1 MKLGQ
6 RRIPSLS
13 LLIAAVVVAL
23 DQLSKHWAV
32 SQLNDGHTVH
42 VLWNLQFNLA
52 FNSGMAFGSGQG
64 LGPLIGVIA
73 VVVVVFLLL
82 SLRQASGKLSVVAI
96 GLIVG
101 GAMGNIVDRLFREDA
116 WLHGR
121 VVDFIDFQW
130 FPIFN
135 IADMCVN
142 VGGGL
147 LIVSYLFFQPKV
159 DHV

>member
-1 MKLGQ
+1 
-6 RRIPSLS
+6 
-13 LLIAAVVVAL
+13 
-23 DQLSKHWAV
+23 
-32 SQLNDGHTVH
+32 
-42 VLWNLQFNLA
+42 
-52 FNSGMAFGSGQG
+52 MAFGSGQG
-64 LGPLIGVIA
+64 LGPFIGVIA

>member
-13 LLIAAVVVAL
+13 LLIAAVVVGL

-42 VLWNLQFNLA
+42 VLWTLQFNLA
-52 FNSGMAFGSGQG
+52 FNGGMAFGRGQG
-64 LGPLIGVIA
+64 LGPIIGVIA
-73 VVVVVFLLL
+73 TIVVVVLVL
-82 SLRQASGKLSVVAI
+82 SLRRSDGKLSIVAV

>member
-1 MKLGQ
+1 MTQGQ

-13 LLIAAVVVAL
+13 LLVAAVVVGL

-42 VLWNLQFNLA
+42 VLWTLQFNLA

>member
-1 MKLGQ
+1 MTQGQ

-13 LLIAAVVVAL
+13 LLVAAVVVGL

-32 SQLNDGHTVH
+32 AQLNDGHTVH
-42 VLWNLQFNLA
+42 VLWTLQFNLA

-64 LGPLIGVIA
+64 LGPIIGVAA

-82 SLRQASGKLSVVAI
+82 SLRQASGKFAVVAI

-101 GAMGNIVDRLFREDA
+101 GALGNIVDRLFREDA
-116 WLHGR
+116 WLRGR

-147 LIVSYLFFQPKV
+147 LIVSYLFLQPKAN
-159 DHV
+159 HV

>member
-1 MKLGQ
+1 MTQGQ

-13 LLIAAVVVAL
+13 LLVAAVVVGL

-42 VLWNLQFNLA
+42 VLWSLQFNLA
-52 FNSGMAFGSGQG
+52 FNSGMAFGGGQG
-64 LGPLIGVIA
+64 LGPFIGVIA

-82 SLRQASGKLSVVAI
+82 SLRQTSGKLSVVAI

-147 LIVSYLFFQPKV
+147 LIVNYLFFQPKV

>member
-1 MKLGQ
+1 MSLSQ
-6 RRIPSLS
+6 RKIPSLS
-13 LLIAAVVVAL
+13 LLIAALVVGI

-42 VLWNLQFNLA
+42 VLWTLRFNLS
-52 FNSGMAFGSGQG
+52 FNGGMAFGRGQG
-64 LGPLIGVIA
+64 FGPIIGVVATI
-73 VVVVVFLLL
+73 VVVGLLL
-82 SLRQASGKLSVVAI
+82 SLRQSGSKISVVAI

-101 GAMGNIVDRLFREDA
+101 GAMGNIVDRLFRGDA
-116 WLHGR
+116 WLHGK
-121 VVDFIDFQW
+121 VIDFIDFQW

-135 IADMCVN
+135 VADICVN

-147 LIVSYLFFQPKV
+147 LVLSYLLFQPKV

>member
-1 MKLGQ
+1 VSQSQ
-6 RRIPSLS
+6 RKIPSLS
-13 LLIAAVVVAL
+13 LLIAALVVGI

-42 VLWNLQFNLA
+42 VLWTLRFNLS
-52 FNSGMAFGSGQG
+52 FNGGMAFGRGQG
-64 LGPLIGVIA
+64 FGPIIGVVATI
-73 VVVVVFLLL
+73 VVVGLLL
-82 SLRQASGKLSVVAI
+82 SLRQSGSKISIVAI

-101 GAMGNIVDRLFREDA
+101 GAMGNIVDRLFRGDA
-116 WLHGR
+116 WLHGK
-121 VVDFIDFQW
+121 VIDFIDFQW

-135 IADMCVN
+135 VADICVN

-147 LIVSYLFFQPKV
+147 LVLSYLLFQPKV

>member
-1 MKLGQ
+1 VKLGQ

-13 LLIAAVVVAL
+13 LLIAAVIVAF

-42 VLWNLQFNLA
+42 VLWTLQFNLA
-52 FNSGMAFGSGQG
+52 FNGGMAFGRGQG
-64 LGPLIGVIA
+64 LGPIIGVIA
-73 VVVVVFLLL
+73 TIVVVGLVL
-82 SLRQASGKLSVVAI
+82 SLRRSDGKMSIVAV

-101 GAMGNIVDRLFREDA
+101 GAMGNIVDRLFRGDA
-116 WLHGR
+116 WLHGK

-135 IADMCVN
+135 IADICVN

-147 LIVSYLFFQPKV
+147 LVLKYVFFQPKADNV
-159 DHV
+159 

>member
-1 MKLGQ
+1 MTQGQ

-13 LLIAAVVVAL
+13 LLVAAVVVGL

-42 VLWNLQFNLA
+42 VLWTLQFKLE

-64 LGPLIGVIA
+64 LGPFIGVIA
-73 VVVVVFLLL
+73 VVIVVFLLL

>member
-1 MKLGQ
+1 MTQSQ

-13 LLIAAVVVAL
+13 LLVAAVVVGL

-42 VLWNLQFNLA
+42 VLWTLQFNLA

-64 LGPLIGVIA
+64 LGPFIGVIA

>member
-1 MKLGQ
+1 VTQSQ

-13 LLIAAVVVAL
+13 LLVAAVVVGL

-42 VLWNLQFNLA
+42 VLWTLQFNLA

-64 LGPLIGVIA
+64 LGPFIGVIA

>member
-1 MKLGQ
+1 VTQGQ

-13 LLIAAVVVAL
+13 LLVAAVVVGL

-42 VLWNLQFNLA
+42 VLWTLQFNLA
-52 FNSGMAFGSGQG
+52 FNSGMAFGGGQG
-64 LGPLIGVIA
+64 LGPFIGVIA

-82 SLRQASGKLSVVAI
+82 SLRQTSGKLSVVAI

>member
-1 MKLGQ
+1 MTQGQ

-13 LLIAAVVVAL
+13 LLIAAVVVGL

-42 VLWNLQFNLA
+42 VLWTLQFNLS
-52 FNSGMAFGSGQG
+52 FNGGMAFGRGQG
-64 LGPLIGVIA
+64 FGPIIGVVA
-73 VVVVVFLLL
+73 TVVVVGLLL
-82 SLRQASGKLSVVAI
+82 SLRQSENKVSVVAV

-101 GAMGNIVDRLFREDA
+101 GAMGNIVDRLFRGDA
-116 WLHGR
+116 WLHGK
-121 VVDFIDFQW
+121 VIDFIDFQW

-135 IADMCVN
+135 VADICVN

-147 LIVSYLFFQPKV
+147 LVVSYLFFQPKV
-159 DHV
+159 NHV

>member
-1 MKLGQ
+1 
-6 RRIPSLS
+6 
-13 LLIAAVVVAL
+13 
-23 DQLSKHWAV
+23 
-32 SQLNDGHTVH
+32 
-42 VLWNLQFNLA
+42 
-52 FNSGMAFGSGQG
+52 MAFGRGQG
-64 LGPLIGVIA
+64 LGPIIGVIA
-73 VVVVVFLLL
+73 TIVVVVLVL
-82 SLRQASGKLSVVAI
+82 SLRRSDGNLSIVAV

-135 IADMCVN
+135 IADICVN

-147 LIVSYLFFQPKV
+147 LVLNYLFFQPKADNV
-159 DHV
+159 

>member
-1 MKLGQ
+1 LV
-6 RRIPSLS
+6 
-13 LLIAAVVVAL
+13 AAVVVGL

-42 VLWNLQFNLA
+42 VLWTLQFNLA

-64 LGPLIGVIA
+64 LGPFIGVIA

>member
-1 MKLGQ
+1 MTQGQ
-6 RRIPSLS
+6 RRVPSLS
-13 LLIAAVVVAL
+13 LLIAAVVVGL

-42 VLWNLQFNLA
+42 VLWTLRFNLA
-52 FNSGMAFGSGQG
+52 FNGGMAFGRGQG
-64 LGPLIGVIA
+64 LGPIIGVIA
-73 VVVVVFLLL
+73 TIVVVGLVL
-82 SLRQASGKLSVVAI
+82 SLRRSDGKMSVVAV

-135 IADMCVN
+135 IADICVN

-147 LIVSYLFFQPKV
+147 LVLNYVFFQSKA